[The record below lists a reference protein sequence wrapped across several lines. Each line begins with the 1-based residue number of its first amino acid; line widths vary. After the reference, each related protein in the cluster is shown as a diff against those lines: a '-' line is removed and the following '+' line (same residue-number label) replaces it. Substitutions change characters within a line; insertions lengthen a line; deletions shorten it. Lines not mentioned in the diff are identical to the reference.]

1 MSEKFVSVIINCR
14 NSEKFLKSCLESVLN
29 QSYKDFEV
37 LIIDNNSTDKT
48 KEIIQSFSDKRISYY
63 YLKKTLSLGNARNFA
78 LDRSKGELI
87 AFIDSD
93 DLWHRDKLSKIVC
106 KFSEKIGLVY
116 SDVEYFN
123 EIKSFRLYSYRKIYR
138 GKIFNDL
145 LYDYNLCM
153 SSCVV
158 SSDVIKKNDIKFDK
172 RLQVCEDLDFFL
184 KISYVSKVEFVPE
197 LLTRY
202 RIHKNNLTSRHPELF
217 FEEYELTISNLI
229 DFYNIEKD
237 YFKKAFDHNCIK
249 KSRFLWKNKKIKE
262 AFLTIDNIKIL
273 KFHKIFYSILFLIP
287 FEVVKYLYDK
297 LFGTKVEFYEN

>member
-1 MSEKFVSVIINCR
+1 M
-14 NSEKFLKSCLESVLN
+14 
-29 QSYKDFEV
+29 
-37 LIIDNNSTDKT
+37 
-48 KEIIQSFSDKRISYY
+48 
-63 YLKKTLSLGNARNFA
+63 
-78 LDRSKGELI
+78 
-87 AFIDSD
+87 
-93 DLWHRDKLSKIVC
+93 SKIVC

-229 DFYNIEKD
+229 DIYNIEKD
-237 YFKKAFDHNCIK
+237 YFKKHLITIV
-249 KSRFLWKNKKIKE
+249 LKNQDSFGRIKIKE